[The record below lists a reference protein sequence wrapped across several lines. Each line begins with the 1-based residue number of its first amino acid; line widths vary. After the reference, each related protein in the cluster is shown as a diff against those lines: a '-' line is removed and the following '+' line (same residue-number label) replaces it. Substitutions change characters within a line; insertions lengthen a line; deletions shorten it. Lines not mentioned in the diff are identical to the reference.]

1 MVLGITGLVL
11 GFLVVPL
18 LCAVLAIVFGS
29 LALQDMSRRPLT
41 GRGEAVA
48 GLVLGILGLVGWAI
62 VVGLAAT
69 VGNLGG

>member
-1 MVLGITGLVL
+1 MVLGIVGLVL

-18 LCAVLAIVFGS
+18 LCAVLAIVLGS

-48 GLVLGILGLVGWAI
+48 GLVLGILSLAGWAI
-62 VVGLAAT
+62 VVVLAAT
-69 VGNLGG
+69 VGNLGA